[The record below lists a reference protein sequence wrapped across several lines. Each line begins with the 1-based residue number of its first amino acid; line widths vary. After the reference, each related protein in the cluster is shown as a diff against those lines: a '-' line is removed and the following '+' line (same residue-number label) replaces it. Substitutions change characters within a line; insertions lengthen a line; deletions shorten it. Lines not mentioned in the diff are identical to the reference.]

1 MPFELKTFSMSP
13 VAYRSLYQ
21 TWPGAQTPV
30 RPQTESAPLTD
41 VEVAESVE
49 APWRVILYNDAI
61 HTFDEV
67 ILQLVKAT
75 GCSTQDAEHIAWTV
89 HREGKALA
97 FEGDFPEC
105 FRVQGVLREI
115 QLVTEI
121 EG

>member
-1 MPFELKTFSMSP
+1 M
-13 VAYRSLYQ
+13 
-21 TWPGAQTPV
+21 
-30 RPQTESAPLTD
+30 
-41 VEVAESVE
+41 AEDE
-49 APWRVILYNDAI
+49 RIDDPWRVILFNDEI

-75 GCSTQDAEHIAWTV
+75 ACSTTDAEKIAWTV
-89 HREGKALA
+89 HLEGKARA
-97 FEGDFPEC
+97 YEGSFEDC